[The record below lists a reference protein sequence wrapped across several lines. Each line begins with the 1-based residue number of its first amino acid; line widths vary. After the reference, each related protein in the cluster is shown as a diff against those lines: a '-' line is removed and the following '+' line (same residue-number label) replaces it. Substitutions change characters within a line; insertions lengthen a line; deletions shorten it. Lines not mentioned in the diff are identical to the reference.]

1 MNHIHLFLTFHKYQT
16 SKVQIG
22 FTLQNLCIYYTF
34 KNIRKQY
41 KTNKPKI
48 IALTWNNDFE
58 LPDGSYYVSDIQDYI
73 ECIIKHHETLTAAP
87 PIHLYINRINSKLV
101 FKMNISYN
109 HMQKNIGKIAH
120 VKKKL

>member
-1 MNHIHLFLTFHKYQT
+1 MNHINLFLTFHKYQT
-16 SKVQIG
+16 SEVQTG

-58 LPDGSYYVSDIQDYI
+58 LPDGSYYVSDTQDYI
-73 ECIIKHHETLTAAP
+73 ECIIKDHETLTTVP

-101 FKMNISYN
+101 FKIKNEYKLQSY
-109 HMQKNIGKIAH
+109 A
-120 VKKKL
+120 KKYWENCPC

>member
-1 MNHIHLFLTFHKYQT
+1 MNHTNLFLTFHKYQT
-16 SKVQIG
+16 LEVQIG
-22 FTLQNLCIYYTF
+22 FTLQNVCIYYTF

-58 LPDGSYYVSDIQDYI
+58 LPDGSYYVSDTQDYI
-73 ECIIKHHETLTAAP
+73 ECIIKDHETLTTVP

-101 FKMNISYN
+101 FKIKNEYKLQSYAKKYW
-109 HMQKNIGKIAH
+109 KNCPC
-120 VKKKL
+120 

>member
-1 MNHIHLFLTFHKYQT
+1 MNHTNLFLTFHKYQT
-16 SKVQIG
+16 LEVQIG
-22 FTLQNLCIYYTF
+22 FTLQNVCIYYTF

-58 LPDGSYYVSDIQDYI
+58 LPDGSYYVSDTQDYI
-73 ECIIKHHETLTAAP
+73 ECIIKHHQTLTTVP

-101 FKMNISYN
+101 FKIKNEYKLQSY
-109 HMQKNIGKIAH
+109 A
-120 VKKKL
+120 KKYWENCPC

>member
-1 MNHIHLFLTFHKYQT
+1 MNHINLFLTFHKYQT
-16 SKVQIG
+16 SEVQIG

-34 KNIRKQY
+34 KKIRKQY

-58 LPDGSYYVSDIQDYI
+58 LPDGSYYVSDTQDYI
-73 ECIIKHHETLTAAP
+73 ECIIKDHETLTTVP

-101 FKMNISYN
+101 FKMKNEYKLQSYAKKYW
-109 HMQKNIGKIAH
+109 KNCPC
-120 VKKKL
+120 

>member
-1 MNHIHLFLTFHKYQT
+1 MNYINLFLTFHKYQT
-16 SKVQIG
+16 SEAQIG

-58 LPDGSYYVSDIQDYI
+58 LPDGSYYVSDTQDYI
-73 ECIIKHHETLTAAP
+73 ECIIKDHEKLTAVP

-101 FKMNISYN
+101 FKIKNEYKIQSYAKKYW
-109 HMQKNIGKIAH
+109 KNCPC
-120 VKKKL
+120 